1 MEVNAAIQETSDRRL
16 VDGKQRASVWLGLG
30 SLFGT
35 LIAALPRH
43 SHDLEVIR
51 CIQFGNCLFDE
62 CIKYL
67 SAATWFPRHDQLRSI
82 TW

>member
-1 MEVNAAIQETSDRRL
+1 MEVNAAIQETGDRRL

-30 SLFGT
+30 SLFGA

-43 SHDLEVIR
+43 SYDLEVIR
-51 CIQFGNCLFDE
+51 CIQFGNCLFDKR
-62 CIKYL
+62 IKYL
-67 SAATWFPRHDQLRSI
+67 SAATWFPGYDQLRGI